1 MNKQRWILGA
11 AVVFVVAAAGCDA
24 QFSVAD
30 GPQTLHVYT
39 VDDSISTT
47 VAPADRPG
55 MVGRLIGMCDA
66 DTYYVTY
73 GDNAECV
80 VLNGSLGDV
89 QVADGLTIR
98 PSDAARIADLV
109 GRDDQAQGGAA
120 STRVVLEDNAG
131 PVAIVSMSDLRTG
144 RAVTATKL
152 D

>member
-1 MNKQRWILGA
+1 M
-11 AVVFVVAAAGCDA
+11 VVATAAGCA
-24 QFSVAD
+24 AHFSAAD
-30 GPQTLHVYT
+30 QPRTLHIYT
-39 VDDSISTT
+39 VVDSISTT

-55 MVGRLIGMCDA
+55 VVGRLIGMCDA

-89 QVADGLTIR
+89 EVTDGLTIE
-98 PSDAARIADLV
+98 PSGAAKITDLV
-109 GRDDQAQGGAA
+109 RRDDLAQGDREK

-131 PVAIVSMSDLRTG
+131 PVAIVSLSDLRNG
-144 RAVTATKL
+144 RAVVATKL